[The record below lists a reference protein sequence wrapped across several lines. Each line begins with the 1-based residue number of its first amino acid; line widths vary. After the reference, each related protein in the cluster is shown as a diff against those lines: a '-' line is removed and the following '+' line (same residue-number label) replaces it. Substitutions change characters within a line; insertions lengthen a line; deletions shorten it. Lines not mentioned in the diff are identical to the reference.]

1 MASSSFFRVVSFD
14 CGNHYTG
21 VVVADVRPGDFF
33 EIVHMKL
40 IVDTSKNKEEL
51 FAGIEAEIDPF
62 VKYIQNKSLVIL
74 EQCLFPNWT
83 LQRVQDKIKDH
94 YTALGVRCKT
104 MMPTQKSSGGLPGQK
119 NISSGDDKTRKQA
132 GIQGAKRLLD
142 KLGVIQHIDYF
153 GGLPRQHDV
162 ADALLAAYYLY
173 EN

>member
-62 VKYIQNKSLVIL
+62 VKYIQNKCFACLQLAGGAPNGTRRLGQVRKEIL
-74 EQCLFPNWT
+74 APPC
-83 LQRVQDKIKDH
+83 
-94 YTALGVRCKT
+94 C
-104 MMPTQKSSGGLPGQK
+104 S
-119 NISSGDDKTRKQA
+119 
-132 GIQGAKRLLD
+132 
-142 KLGVIQHIDYF
+142 
-153 GGLPRQHDV
+153 
-162 ADALLAAYYLY
+162 ALLLRAHKCLSPC
-173 EN
+173 